1 MLYAPDDQYE
11 KPNERAETV
20 VQRKFNYIRRWQL
33 SQKLFVIVKTSRAQK
48 CRIEFEYHLFQHTW
62 ATRISQINAKVTSYV
77 RATCTSY
84 C

>member
-1 MLYAPDDQYE
+1 MLYAPSDQYG
-11 KPNERAETV
+11 KPNERAQTV

-33 SQKLFVIVKTSRAQK
+33 SQKLFIIVETSRAKK
-48 CRIEFEYHLFQHTW
+48 CRIEFECHLFQHTW
-62 ATRISQINAKVTSYV
+62 PTRISQINAKVTSYV